1 MDLGTIYL
9 PLKHTHVTLVTLS
22 VSVFAIRGLGVLAG
36 GRWPLRPVLR
46 RATMA
51 VDTLLLASGA
61 ALWALLGL
69 NPMQQTWLGT
79 KLLLLLLYIVLGTVA
94 LKRGRSAPGRA
105 AFVAALVCVGAMVGI
120 ALAHHP
126 LGWWVLRR

>member
-22 VSVFAIRGLGVLAG
+22 LSTFAVRGLGVLAG

-51 VDTLLLASGA
+51 VDSLLLASGA

-69 NPMQQTWLGT
+69 NPLQQSWLGT
-79 KLLLLLLYIVLGTVA
+79 KLVLLLLYIALGTVA
-94 LKRGRSAPGRA
+94 LKRGRRARTRA
-105 AFVAALVCVGAMVGI
+105 AAVAAALVCAGMMVGI

-126 LGWWVLRR
+126 RGWLA